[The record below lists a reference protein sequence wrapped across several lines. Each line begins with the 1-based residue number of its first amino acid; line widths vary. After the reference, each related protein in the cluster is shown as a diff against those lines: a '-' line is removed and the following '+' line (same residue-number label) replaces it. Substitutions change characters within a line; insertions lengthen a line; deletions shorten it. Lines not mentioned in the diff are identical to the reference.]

1 MNIQR
6 INDVTS
12 EIGFLLLTHGAEIHR
27 VEDTICRIASAY
39 GASADVFAIP
49 ASLVVTVRDNEG
61 KSFTQTRR
69 VYYRD
74 LNLDSVDQL
83 NSLARKICSETP
95 EYEAIEQA
103 ISAIQ
108 NRPVYP
114 VSFQR
119 AMAAVGAGGFALLF
133 GGTFYEAFAAAIIGI
148 FVRIASVFM
157 EQSGGGVLLS
167 NIVGGCVSGCL
178 SLLFAKL
185 YPALDLDLLII
196 STLMLLVPGL
206 AMTNS
211 VRDLVAGDLV
221 TGVMKATE
229 ASIIAIGIAIGIMLS
244 LAVIRPI
251 LGV

>member
-6 INDVTS
+6 INDISS

-49 ASLVVTVRDNEG
+49 ASLVVTVKDKDG
-61 KSFTQTRR
+61 KSFTQTKR
-69 VYYRD
+69 VYHRD
-74 LNLDSVDQL
+74 LNLDYVDRL
-83 NSLARKICSETP
+83 NSLARTICAETP
-95 EYEAIEQA
+95 EYEYIQQA
-103 ISAIQ
+103 ISEIQ
-108 NRPVYP
+108 SHPSYP
-114 VSFQR
+114 IALQR
-119 AMAAVGAGGFALLF
+119 AMAAVGAGGFAFLF
-133 GGTFYEAFAAAIIGI
+133 GGTVHEAISAAIIGV

-157 EQSGGGVLLS
+157 ENTGGGSLLS
-167 NIVGGCVSGCL
+167 NIVGGFVSGSL

-185 YPALDLDLLII
+185 YPTLDLDLLII

-206 AMTNS
+206 SMTNS

-229 ASIIAIGIAIGIMLS
+229 ASIIAIGIAVGIMLS
-244 LAVIRPI
+244 LAIIRPA

>member
-49 ASLVVTVRDNEG
+49 ASLVVTVKDNEG
-61 KSFTQTRR
+61 KSFTQTKR

-74 LNLDSVDQL
+74 LNLDHVDQL
-83 NSLARKICSETP
+83 NSLARTICAETP
-95 EYEAIEQA
+95 EYDVIEHAIEAIQ
-103 ISAIQ
+103 S
-108 NRPVYP
+108 RPTYSVA
-114 VSFQR
+114 FQR
-119 AMAAVGAGGFALLF
+119 VMAAVSAGGFAFLF
-133 GGTFYEAFAAAIIGI
+133 GGTVYEAIAAAIIGV

-157 EQSGGGVLLS
+157 EKTGGGALLS
-167 NIVGGCVSGCL
+167 NIVGGCISGSL

-244 LAVIRPI
+244 LAVIKPV

>member
-108 NRPVYP
+108 NRPSYP
-114 VSFQR
+114 VAFQR

-133 GGTFYEAFAAAIIGI
+133 GGTVYEAFAAAIIGI